1 VNELVALS
9 VGLGLVFG
17 LLCTEAFG
25 LAATGLVVPGYVA
38 LQLQQPRALVATLAV
53 ALVTLATVSLASRI
67 VLVYGRRRSAAMLLV
82 GYLLG
87 MLATRLAGFWGGG
100 GDDATIGLV
109 VPGLLALSMDR
120 QGVVQ
125 TLAAVTVVSVLVRLA
140 LVVIGVEVP
149 A

>member
-1 VNELVALS
+1 MNELVAMS

-38 LQLQQPRALVATLAV
+38 LQLQHPRALFATLAV
-53 ALVTLATVSLASRI
+53 ALVTLAAVNLAST
-67 VLVYGRRRSAAMLLV
+67 VALVHGRRRSAAMLLV

-87 MLATRLAGFWGGG
+87 MLATRWSSLWGGG
-100 GDDATIGLV
+100 SDDATIGLV

-125 TLAAVTVVSVLVRLA
+125 TLSAVTVVSVLVRLA
-140 LVVIGVEVP
+140 LVVIGIEVP